1 MTSSK
6 LVQIYLGAIAAA
18 LVAAA
23 FYTYLAI
30 DRREESLDSFS
41 RNNVAY
47 SASQA
52 AIEFQRLQKAL
63 LAFSQTRS
71 TTNLGEVT
79 LRYEILHN
87 RAAVLSHGEFA
98 QFTATSPALRTVVIN
113 LQSAVEGLDP
123 AFAGASPGLD
133 AAPILARLAS
143 LEAPILGLAAEANR
157 YGAERLT
164 LGRQSLQELHRQ
176 FSGLSFALITC
187 GLFLVGALTWHN
199 RLLSLAH
206 DDLRDAKRAVET
218 ANVTLRRQNHELSEK
233 EAALQSQNLLVNAA
247 LNNMSQGLCVF
258 DASLRIVVC
267 NRQFEAL
274 FPPAGG
280 AAGGAKRA
288 SLAEIVPDIAPQ
300 LALNV
305 RQDRAATF
313 ETERDDGSIVAVA
326 QRPMSDGGWVATFE
340 DVSEQRRAQARIAH
354 MARHDGLTN
363 LPNRYAFRERIQEA
377 LSEAEKKG
385 GMLAVMCL
393 DLDNFKGVNDS
404 LGHPTG
410 DALLCAAAERLARSV
425 RESDMV
431 ARFGGDEF
439 AILQPSI
446 ARVDDADHLAAR
458 IMDELRKP
466 FLINGEL
473 VYATASIGIALSP
486 RHGNDPDVLQKNADL
501 ALYAAKAEGKRTYRF
516 FESVMDER
524 LANRHTLERDLRR
537 AIAAEELAVHYQ
549 PIVNLRTQKM
559 TGLEALARW
568 THPLHGN
575 VPPSTFIPVAEDA
588 GLINQIGRWVL
599 ERACAEAARW
609 PAHLRVAVNLSV
621 AQFTQ
626 GDIVEDIR
634 AALSRA
640 GLRPERL
647 TVEITESLLLAES
660 ITTLDTL
667 HRLKA
672 LRVDIAMD
680 DFGTGYSSLS
690 YLRKYAFDR
699 IKIDRDFVST
709 ARQGEKNTAI
719 IRAIVQLGQ
728 SLGMTTVAEGVETR
742 ADLEMLLAAGCVEGQ
757 GYLFSRPVPPE
768 KALELIATE
777 ERAAPKA
784 DRMAAA

>member
-133 AAPILARLAS
+133 VAPILARLAS

-233 EAALQSQNLLVNAA
+233 EAALQAQNLLVNAA

-288 SLAEIVPDIAPQ
+288 SLAEIVPDIAPE